1 VLKYKEKGKV
11 KKLIAMVI
19 IAVLFSSAFLVL
31 SRPTIASAPETEPT
45 AIDVANAP
53 RLPVQN
59 DLGTLEPRSH
69 HSAWNVGDVAY
80 WLVYDSWYG
89 RYRVDTF
96 KLRAIGPNTEIWV
109 QMDLSWGRAPAAP
122 DPRVPNPPIILD
134 SEIAYLLDQMENVI
148 YPTDTHYFGMPAVRD
163 GSYAQLPGLLGLPA
177 DYYAEGNNKNI
188 VLVENIRD
196 QNYYQPTYPYYI
208 AGVFSSTLSNVY
220 FDRNVISIDCY
231 RWEYRLGPAG
241 TEWIPGYIVNR
252 PFVYE
257 STIAHEYQ
265 HLIHADWNP
274 GDDTFMNEGCSM
286 YAEYLCGYGIDPSYL
301 NSYFY
306 TPDNSLTIWG
316 DQGDINILADYGV
329 AALWVMY
336 LSDHYGGAATISY
349 FVDNGIGGIDGVNV
363 ALAHF
368 GYKQGF
374 DGVFHDW
381 RLANLLR
388 QASGPYSYTN
398 INLNDPS
405 IIPIFTHNVNGF
417 PVPWTTGT
425 SFGNTITDLGY
436 DTGVA
441 TVYGYG
447 SDYITF
453 TNWDRPGF
461 IAFNG
466 DDTALVPGWTM
477 TADGWWSGTG
487 VDLQNALLAGS
498 VTVSM
503 SDPTL
508 TIVTAY
514 GIESFWDF
522 GFVQVSTDG
531 GNTWTSLAN
540 GYTTSD
546 HDPSAHPAIIANLP
560 GLTDYNPDWP
570 SWTTMSFDLTA
581 YAGQTVMIGFRYMTD
596 WSTTYE
602 GWWINSATVGST
614 ALTLA
619 PIYPKASYDV
629 TAIMALSCGKSGK
642 FNYIPYDV
650 SLDANTWTGEHNTFA
665 KNPTYI
671 VLVVSPTMHMGT
683 VDYQFRVYKK

>member
-1 VLKYKEKGKV
+1 M
-11 KKLIAMVI
+11 KKLFGIVI
-19 IAVLFSSAFLVL
+19 IAFFLSTMILVV
-31 SRPTIASAPETEPT
+31 RPITGPLAETEPT

-53 RLPVQN
+53 KLPIDN
-59 DLGTLEPRSH
+59 DLGTLDPRSH
-69 HSAWNVGDVAY
+69 HSAWNLSDVAY
-80 WLVYDSWYG
+80 WLVYDGWYG

-96 KLRAIGPNTEIWV
+96 MLRAIGPNTEIWV
-109 QMDLSWGRAPAAP
+109 QVNLKWGRSPAAP
-122 DPRVPNPPIILD
+122 DPRTPNPPIILD
-134 SEIAYLLDQMENVI
+134 TELAYLLDQFENVI

-163 GSYAQLPGLLGLPA
+163 GSTAVLPGLLGLPA
-177 DYYAEGNNKNI
+177 DYYAEGNNKNVI
-188 VLVENIRD
+188 LVENIRD
-196 QNYYQPTYPYYI
+196 ENYYDPTYPYYI
-208 AGVFSSTLSNVY
+208 AGVFSSTLSEVY

-231 RWEYRLGPAG
+231 RWERRLGPAG
-241 TEWIPGYIVNR
+241 TVWIPGEVVNR

-265 HLIHADWNP
+265 HLIHNDWNP

-329 AALWVMY
+329 AALWTIY

-349 FVDNGIGGIDGVNV
+349 FVDNGVPGIGGVNV

-368 GYKQGF
+368 GYKQRF
-374 DGVFHDW
+374 DDVFHDW

-388 QASGPYSYTN
+388 QPSGPYSYQS

-417 PVPWTTGT
+417 PVPWTAGT
-425 SFGNTITDLGY
+425 SFGNTITILGY

-441 TVYGYG
+441 TIYGYG

-461 IAFNG
+461 IGFDG
-466 DDTALVPGWTM
+466 DDIATVPGWTM
-477 TADGWWSGTG
+477 TADGWYSGTG

-498 VTVSM
+498 VAVSA
-503 SDPTL
+503 SNPTL
-508 TIVTAY
+508 TIVTKW

-531 GNTWTSLAN
+531 GKTWTSLAN
-540 GYTTSD
+540 AYTTSD

-570 SWTTMSFDLTA
+570 GWTTMTFDLSA
-581 YAGQTVMIGFRYMTD
+581 YAGKTVMIGFRYMTD
-596 WSTTYE
+596 WATTYE
-602 GWWINSATVGST
+602 GWWINSATVGGT

-619 PIYPKASYDV
+619 PVYPKASYQV
-629 TAIMALSCGKSGK
+629 TAVKAVAADGK
-642 FNYIPYDV
+642 FVYIPYDV
-650 SLDANTWTGEHNTFA
+650 RLDSNTWTGEHNTFA
-665 KNPTYI
+665 KSPTYI
-671 VLVVSPTMHMGT
+671 VLVVSPTMHQGT
-683 VDYQFRVYKK
+683 VDYEFRVYKK